1 MPGYETSL
9 VTGVKKFNFFI
20 LNTQYSGNENE
31 SKIKSM
37 KFFVYVWQWKFNDLI
52 KNL

>member
-37 KFFVYVWQWKFNDLI
+37 KFFVYV
-52 KNL
+52 

>member
-9 VTGVKKFNFFI
+9 VTGVKKINFFI

-37 KFFVYVWQWKFNDLI
+37 KFFVYA
-52 KNL
+52 